1 MWTRLIATIGLKG
14 ILVGVLVAG
23 IASTFIY
30 WVNWTVEANQTLA
43 SNAKTIEQHEGT
55 INTLRGEIQQYLQ
68 ENHKLEE
75 KFYQIEQS
83 QSDLICAARYGQ
95 PLQDNPVQLP
105 LIKEVVVYRERM
117 SKCPTLDPSQ
127 AEVTDSLGTTLR
139 PSNEQI
145 AVKVLENSWE
155 AFCIANKQEH
165 PSCLPT
171 Q

>member
-1 MWTRLIATIGLKG
+1 MWTRLIAAVGLKG
-14 ILVGVLVAG
+14 ILVGLLVAG
-23 IASTFIY
+23 VASTFIY
-30 WVNWTVEANQTLA
+30 WVNWTVEANRTLV
-43 SNAKTIEQHEGT
+43 SNAETIKQHEET

-68 ENHKLEE
+68 ENHQLEE

-83 QSDLICAARYGQ
+83 QSDLLCAARYGQ
-95 PLQDNPVQLP
+95 PVQDSTVQLP
-105 LIKEVVVYRERM
+105 LVKEVVVYRDRM
-117 SKCPTLDPSQ
+117 SKCPTLDINQ
-127 AEVTDSLGTTLR
+127 AEVTDSLGTALR